1 MRLRRRSRT
10 PVHFAAIATAG
21 LILLA
26 VLSLSRGGSPGSAS
40 VATVQQ
46 APVGL
51 IAAPLVMAVDRRGN
65 VLPVDPADPV
75 LDLPVLRVMTH
86 RADAFW
92 GMRVLARDVGRMA
105 EAAPEVFA
113 VISEARIGDRE
124 VTLLL
129 GDSEVRVRYQP
140 PITEMRLREA
150 ITALNDAVARLDTPP
165 REIDIRFAD
174 QVVVRTR

>member
-1 MRLRRRSRT
+1 MRRADRRNLAL
-10 PVHFAAIATAG
+10 FAIAAAAALTVLAAASRSDG
-21 LILLA
+21 RALIPA
-26 VLSLSRGGSPGSAS
+26 RS
-40 VATVQQ
+40 VATAEP

-51 IAAPLVMAVDRRGN
+51 IASPLVMAVDRRGN

-75 LDLPVLRVMTH
+75 LDLPVLRVMTP

-129 GDSEVRVRYQP
+129 GDSEVRVRYEP
-140 PITEMRLREA
+140 PFTEMRLREA
-150 ITALNDAVARLDTPP
+150 IVALNDAMARLDVPP

>member
-1 MRLRRRSRT
+1 MRRADRRNLAL
-10 PVHFAAIATAG
+10 FAIAAAAALVVLAAASRSDAAFFPARSAATAD
-21 LILLA
+21 
-26 VLSLSRGGSPGSAS
+26 P
-40 VATVQQ
+40 

-51 IAAPLVMAVDRRGN
+51 IASPLVMAVDRRGN
-65 VLPVDPADPV
+65 VLSVDPADPV
-75 LDLPVLRVMTH
+75 LDLPVLRVMTP

-92 GMRVLARDVGRMA
+92 GMRVLAREVGRMA

-129 GDSEVRVRYQP
+129 GDSEVRVRYEP
-140 PITEMRLREA
+140 PFTEMRLREA
-150 ITALNDAVARLDTPP
+150 IVALNDAMARLDVPP
-165 REIDIRFAD
+165 REIDVRFAD